1 MKRFF
6 YCILLFIGCERSVA
20 RKSLIDLTVEYF
32 MRRGYDVKT
41 NQAQVDDDNFSDF
54 DLVVSKRK
62 EIHPVRV
69 KDWNRTVG
77 VNIVINID
85 KASQRAGFSNPIL
98 VAEKFSE
105 HAKAYANRRGIM
117 LLSRF
122 EILRSL
128 M

>member
-1 MKRFF
+1 M
-6 YCILLFIGCERSVA
+6 A
-20 RKSLIDLTVEYF
+20 RKSLMNLTVEYF

-41 NQAQVDDDNFSDF
+41 NQDEVDHDNFSEF

-62 EIHPVRV
+62 EVHPVRV

-77 VNIVINID
+77 VNIVINMD
-85 KASQRAGFSNPIL
+85 KASQCAGFSNPIL

-105 HAKAYANRRGIM
+105 HAKAYANRRGIV

-122 EILRSL
+122 EIMRSL

>member
-1 MKRFF
+1 M
-6 YCILLFIGCERSVA
+6 A

>member
-1 MKRFF
+1 
-6 YCILLFIGCERSVA
+6 VA
-20 RKSLIDLTVEYF
+20 RKSLMNLTVEYF
-32 MRRGYDVKT
+32 MRRGYEVKR
-41 NQAQVDDDNFSDF
+41 NQVNDDNFSEF

-62 EIHPVRV
+62 EVHPVRI

-77 VNIVINID
+77 VNIVINMD
-85 KASQRAGFSNPIL
+85 KASQHAGFSNPIL

-105 HAKAYANRRGIM
+105 HAKAYANRRGIV

-122 EILRSL
+122 EIMRSL

>member
-1 MKRFF
+1 LYEKVF
-6 YCILLFIGCERSVA
+6 YYILLFIGCGKNVA
-20 RKSLIDLTVEYF
+20 RKSLMNLTVEYF
-32 MRRGYDVKT
+32 MRRGYEVKR
-41 NQAQVDDDNFSDF
+41 NQVNDDNFSEF

-62 EIHPVRV
+62 EVHPVRI

-77 VNIVINID
+77 VNIVINMD
-85 KASQRAGFSNPIL
+85 KASQHAGFSNPIL

-105 HAKAYANRRGIM
+105 HAKAYANRRGIV

-122 EILRSL
+122 EIMRSL